1 METLLRC
8 CGLAY
13 RSSAMTDPTRERLRD
28 WIAARKGATDVEVS
42 PIESPS
48 NTGYSHQTML
58 FDASWNSNGVRH
70 SERLV
75 AKLLR
80 PEHDVFLEP
89 DFAAEYKV
97 MEALEGTDVPLAP
110 CLGYEEDPA
119 WLGAPFYVIGRVDGV
134 IPPDNPPYTFGGWLL
149 EAAPKEQEHI
159 WWSGLE
165 AMTHVHAID
174 PDSLGLGFLDRAKY
188 GTRGF
193 AQELGYYKAYVA
205 WAGGGHPSLDA
216 GLDWLE
222 ANRPKEEQLGL
233 CWGDARIANQIFR
246 DGRCVAVLDWEMAT
260 IADPEMDLAWYCYF
274 DRLFSEGLGQPRLP
288 GIPGAA
294 ETIARWEETTG
305 RTASHQDFYETYAAF
320 RFAAIFVRLM
330 HLMAGAAALGTDNF
344 ATQSLEKILA
354 ERR

>member
-1 METLLRC
+1 
-8 CGLAY
+8 
-13 RSSAMTDPTRERLRD
+13 MTDQARDRLKD
-28 WIAARKGATDVEVS
+28 WIAARKAASDVEVS

-48 NTGYSHQTML
+48 NTGYSHQTLL
-58 FDASWNSNGVRH
+58 FEASWTQDGAKR

-97 MEALEGTDVPLAP
+97 MKALEGTDVPLAP
-110 CLGYEEDPA
+110 CLGYEEDPS

-149 EAAPKEQEHI
+149 EAAPQEQGRI

-165 AMTHVHAID
+165 AMTRVHALD
-174 PDSLGLGFLDRAKY
+174 PDALGLNFLDRRKY
-188 GTRGF
+188 GARGID
-193 AQELGYYKAYVA
+193 QELGYYRAYVA
-205 WAGGGHPSLDA
+205 WSGGHPSLEA
-216 GLDWLE
+216 GLAWLD
-222 ANRPKEEQLGL
+222 ANRPQTERLGL

-246 DGRCVAVLDWEMAT
+246 DGRCVAVLDWEMAA

-274 DRLFSEGLGQPRLP
+274 DRLFSESLGRPRLP
-288 GIPGAA
+288 GIPSTAD
-294 ETIARWEETTG
+294 TVSRWEELTG
-305 RTASHQDFYETYAAF
+305 KKAQHQEFYETYAAF

-330 HLMAGAAALGTDNF
+330 HLMAGAAALGADNF

-354 ERR
+354 SRR